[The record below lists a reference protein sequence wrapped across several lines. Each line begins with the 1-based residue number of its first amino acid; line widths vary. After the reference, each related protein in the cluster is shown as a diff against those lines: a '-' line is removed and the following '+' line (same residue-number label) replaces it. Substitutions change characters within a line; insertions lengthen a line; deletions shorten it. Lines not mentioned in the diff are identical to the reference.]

1 LFPMYQVFTQGLSA
15 ANIDSMLTVFGVQII
30 HVTCQPGAATGAASC
45 LNPYIWWLGNLNAAV
60 SEIAFYLPVIGF
72 GVSILAIISAF
83 LQLVQT
89 RMMMPAG
96 TDPQMKAQ
104 QRTFLLLPLL
114 SVVYGSFLP
123 AGLFIYWIV
132 TTIFSVVQ
140 QYLIAGWGS
149 FFPLFGW
156 TPAYA
161 RDHTPRFAITA
172 VPPVRAPAK
181 DGDQAARRS
190 AADSAAGTVRPNK
203 QRART
208 SRRGRRR

>member
-1 LFPMYQVFTQGLSA
+1 MP
-15 ANIDSMLTVFGVQII
+15 
-30 HVTCQPGAATGAASC
+30 
-45 LNPYIWWLGNLNAAV
+45 WLGGLDASKA
-60 SEIAFYLPVIGF
+60 EIAFTLPYIGF
-72 GVSILAIISAF
+72 GISIIAIISAL

-89 RMMMPAG
+89 RMLMPATG
-96 TDPQMKAQ
+96 DPQAKAQ
-104 QRTFLLLPLL
+104 QRTFMLLPLL

-132 TTIFSVVQ
+132 TTIFSIVQ

-156 TPAYA
+156 TPAFA
-161 RDHTPRFAITA
+161 RDHTPRFAITE
-172 VPPVRAPAK
+172 VQPLRAASK
-181 DGDQAARRS
+181 EADQAARRS

>member
-1 LFPMYQVFTQGLSA
+1 MYQVFSQGLSA
-15 ANIDSMLTVFGVQII
+15 ANIDSMLTIFGVQVID
-30 HVTCQPGAATGAASC
+30 VTCQAGAATGTASC
-45 LNPYIWWLGNLNAAV
+45 LNPFIWWLGNLDA
-60 SEIAFYLPVIGF
+60 SKPEIAFYLPVIGF
-72 GVSILAIISAF
+72 GVSILAVISAL

-89 RMMMPAG
+89 RMMMPVSA
-96 TDPQMKAQ
+96 DPQMKAQ

-114 SVVYGSFLP
+114 SVVYGWFLP

-132 TTIFSVVQ
+132 TTIFSIVQ

-156 TPAYA
+156 TPAIA
-161 RDHTPRFAITA
+161 RDHTPRFAITD
-172 VPPVRAPAK
+172 VPPLRTATK
-181 DGDQAARRS
+181 EGDQAARRS